1 MICYAVIEQAVYDIH
16 TRAGQTVKKALD
28 KRLLWVYNDNMIK
41 QTDSGM
47 PKACRN
53 FFMPRR

>member
-1 MICYAVIEQAVYDIH
+1 MIYIYA
-16 TRAGQTVKKALD
+16 RAGQATKKTLD
-28 KRLLWVYNDNMIK
+28 KQLLWVYNDSMIK